1 MSKPYYPARIP
12 CLLLLLF
19 CISCIS
25 CVDVKKSVYFA
36 GQGDASLPDNV
47 PVPETVIDNHDL
59 LSISVSS
66 LNAQA
71 SAVFNAPNISY
82 ASSTSFAT
90 GSALQ
95 SSGYLVDEQ
104 GNIQFPILG
113 DIKAAGLTENQ
124 LRTYIVKDL
133 TDKKLLL
140 DPIVSVRQLNFKVTI
155 LGEVGHPSVVNV
167 PTEKITLLEALGLAG
182 DITVYG
188 EKDDV
193 MVIREEAGHRTIKR
207 LNLNNSDIFNSPYYY
222 LKSNDI
228 VYVEANKAKVSGS
241 GRSAQVVPIVLSA
254 LSQSLCRGETLWLL
268 DHRELPGSLWYV
280 CLQWHPVQ
288 S

>member
-1 MSKPYYPARIP
+1 MCMPKPYFFRTPYV
-12 CLLLLLF
+12 LLLLL
-19 CISCIS
+19 CVSCFS

-47 PVPETVIDNHDL
+47 AIPETVIANHDL

-66 LNAQA
+66 LNPQA
-71 SAVFNAPNISY
+71 SAVFNTPNISY
-82 ASSTSFAT
+82 ASSTSFTT
-90 GSALQ
+90 GSSVQ
-95 SSGYLVDEQ
+95 SSGYLVDQE

-113 DIKAAGLTENQ
+113 EIRAAGLSENQ
-124 LRTYIVKDL
+124 LRLNIVKDL
-133 TDKKLLL
+133 EDKKLLL
-140 DPIVSVRQLNFKVTI
+140 DPIVSVRQLNFKVTV
-155 LGEVGHPSVVNV
+155 LGEVAHPTVVNV

-188 EKDDV
+188 QKDDV

-207 LNLNNSDIFNSPYYY
+207 LNLNNSDIFASPYYY
-222 LKSNDI
+222 LRSNDI

-254 LSQSLCRGETLWLL
+254 LSFIAIIAAYLIK
-268 DHRELPGSLWYV
+268 
-280 CLQWHPVQ
+280 
-288 S
+288 